1 MKEIQNTFR
10 HDRTFK
16 IHVVVCSSTLDHA
29 IQDSITHGVDS
40 LVAYLI
46 NISSSSDYK
55 GSGSKELCN
64 FSWQL

>member
-1 MKEIQNTFR
+1 MNKLLISWQKTEISMKEIQNTFR
-10 HDRTFK
+10 HDRTFE

-46 NISSSSDYK
+46 NI
-55 GSGSKELCN
+55 
-64 FSWQL
+64 

>member
-1 MKEIQNTFR
+1 MNNILLISWQKTEISMKEIQNTFR

-40 LVAYLI
+40 PVAYLI
-46 NISSSSDYK
+46 NI
-55 GSGSKELCN
+55 
-64 FSWQL
+64 